1 MWERKRERERE
12 GGRMMKKDE
21 MTERKEEGMKEK
33 TV

>member
-1 MWERKRERERE
+1 MYVGEKERERE